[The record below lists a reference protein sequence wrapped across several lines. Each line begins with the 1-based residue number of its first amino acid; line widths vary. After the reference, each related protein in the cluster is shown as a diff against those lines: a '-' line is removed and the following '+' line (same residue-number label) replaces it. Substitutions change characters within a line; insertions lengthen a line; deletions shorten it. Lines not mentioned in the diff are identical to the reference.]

1 MRRSPFLFMFGPE
14 FRTSKPMPTSS
25 HIRRIPRFLLLV
37 LLPGS
42 ILVGCKPEA
51 PREKEVLQHYPSG
64 ELQRRHIEIDGKKEG
79 EMTEYFKDG
88 KVQMVRQFVND
99 VQTGKTTVYYPSGA
113 VREVQ
118 YYTDGKLE
126 GGDTMFYE
134 DGKPEFVRTFVT
146 GKLDGDVRKFGRDG
160 AVIFEAK
167 YRLDTLVEAN
177 GKAIVRDS
185 LGNIR

>member
-14 FRTSKPMPTSS
+14 FRTSKPMPTPSR
-25 HIRRIPRFLLLV
+25 IRRIARFLLIALI
-37 LLPGS
+37 PGS
-42 ILVGCKPEA
+42 ILVGCKPE
-51 PREKEVLQHYPSG
+51 PSREKEVLQHYPTG
-64 ELQRRHIEIDGKKEG
+64 EIQRRHIEIDGKKEG

-88 KVQMVRQFVND
+88 KVQMVRRFVND
-99 VQTGKTTVYYPSGA
+99 VQTGKTTVFYPSGA

-126 GGDTMFYE
+126 GGDTLFYE
-134 DGKPEFVRTFVT
+134 DGKPEFIRTFVT

-167 YRLDTLVEAN
+167 YRLDTLIEAN
-177 GKAIVRDS
+177 GKPITRDS